1 MSTSSHADNLE
12 RCPKCGAGTPA
23 YRASA
28 DIEAHIRE
36 QDAEITKLRAENT
49 ELKAWK
55 ADQQQ
60 ALIAMATKVWL
71 AGFKGDGLVEGVKW
85 LANENARLKGS
96 CKPRYSDA
104 P

>member
-1 MSTSSHADNLE
+1 
-12 RCPKCGAGTPA
+12 
-23 YRASA
+23 
-28 DIEAHIRE
+28 
-36 QDAEITKLRAENT
+36 
-49 ELKAWK
+49 LKAWK